1 MYSSSVVNKSTDNE
15 MFSLYVDKIRKEV
28 GKAAD
33 CWFNIAYYVYEMNFF
48 GYYKDH
54 FNNIV
59 DCCLMNFGFKKSTTY
74 NFINIVEQFSVKSSF
89 TVGMVKS
96 KPVAQYVTYGDFF
109 KAVKSW
115 SYSQLV
121 AMLSLSD
128 KQREL
133 ASPDMSVRDIKKL
146 KTEVDSKR
154 LEYGEI
160 SPVDV
165 AVPADPDPAPAE
177 IVVPADPEP
186 APADITVPDVPEPDE
201 PVPVSAGVSE
211 ADELR
216 QSLENALD
224 DISRIRCKYDSS
236 QRELQDMITAR
247 DTALFDLSEAKDQI
261 KKLKAD
267 NKKLRAE
274 VKALKAKSS

>member
-1 MYSSSVVNKSTDNE
+1 MYSSSVVNKSSDNE

-96 KPVAQYVTYGDFF
+96 KPVVQYVTYGDFF
-109 KAVKSW
+109 KAVESW

-154 LEYGEI
+154 LEYGET
-160 SPVDV
+160 SSVDV

-177 IVVPADPEP
+177 IVVLAD
-186 APADITVPDVPEPDE
+186 PEPDE
-201 PVPVSAGVSE
+201 PVLVSAGGSE
-211 ADELR
+211 VDELR

-224 DISRIRCKYDSS
+224 DISRIRCKYDTSR
-236 QRELQDMITAR
+236 RELQDMITAR
-247 DTALFDLSEAKDQI
+247 DVALHDLSEAKDQI